1 MRIASTIYLVAA
13 LFELASAQELFSR
26 QPIDTT
32 SLSNLVFQRGEV
44 LRWQSSFLLP
54 TNLFDSTLMR
64 DFPAAS
70 LRTAIM
76 AEPIGFDKTLGR
88 EWSLRPLDANDALR
102 SFRIAISYAQAGG
115 SLYLAY
121 RVLKTHGF
129 LK

>member
-1 MRIASTIYLVAA
+1 
-13 LFELASAQELFSR
+13 
-26 QPIDTT
+26 
-32 SLSNLVFQRGEV
+32 
-44 LRWQSSFLLP
+44 
-54 TNLFDSTLMR
+54 MR

-76 AEPIGFDKTLGR
+76 AEPIGFDKTLDK

-121 RVLKTHGF
+121 RALKNRGF